1 MREFSNDELAQLL
14 ITKVSELKNAKN
26 EVEELNCKLTKNNE
40 KLVKVQCQLLEQNEQ
55 LEKSVKEKTE
65 ELLKSSKLATIG
77 ELAARIAHDLRNPL
91 SVLKNSTELLKIEMK
106 TKMTPGIETNIDR
119 LDRAIFR
126 MSHQVEDV
134 LDYIKPTKL
143 NIAEHSLLHILQDSL
158 ERVYLPKN
166 VTLKIPKRDCTVP
179 CDSEKIEILFVN
191 LISNAIQAIG
201 RKKGTITVRFSK
213 GEDHTIIRISDDGPG
228 IPQDKIDKI
237 FDPLFTT
244 RQIGTG
250 LGLPSCKNVVDRHG
264 GQITVT
270 SKEGQGAMF
279 TISFANKPEFDL
291 IGQEFEDDKELT
303 EINNS

>member
-1 MREFSNDELAQLL
+1 MREFSNDELAKLL
-14 ITKVSELKNAKN
+14 VTKVSELKKAKN
-26 EVEELNCKLTKNNE
+26 DVEELNCKLTQNNE
-40 KLVKVQCQLLEQNEQ
+40 KLEKVQCQLLEHNEQ
-55 LEKSVKEKTE
+55 LEKLVKEKTE
-65 ELLKSSKLATIG
+65 ELLKSSKLAAIG

-106 TKMTPGIETNIDR
+106 SKMTPHIEETINR

-134 LDYIKPTKL
+134 LDFVKPTKL
-143 NIAEHSLLHILQDSL
+143 NIAEHSLLHILQESL
-158 ERVYLPKN
+158 ERIDGTKK

-191 LISNAIQAIG
+191 LISNAVQAIG
-201 RKKGTITVRFSK
+201 HKKGTITIRFSK
-213 GEDHTIIRISDDGPG
+213 DEDDTIIRISDDGPG
-228 IPQDKIDKI
+228 IPPDKIDKI

-250 LGLPSCKNVVDRHG
+250 LGLPSCKNIIDRHG

-270 SKEGQGAMF
+270 SKEGLGTTF
-279 TISFANKPEFDL
+279 TILLANKPEFDL
-291 IGQEFEDDKELT
+291 IGQEFEDYKEST